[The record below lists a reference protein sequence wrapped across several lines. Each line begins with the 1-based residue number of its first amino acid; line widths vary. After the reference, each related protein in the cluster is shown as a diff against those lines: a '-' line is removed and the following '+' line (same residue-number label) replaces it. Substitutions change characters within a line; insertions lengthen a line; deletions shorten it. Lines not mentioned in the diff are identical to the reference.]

1 MAFELPIVATIREGG
16 VTFRVRAL
24 PWGLA
29 REAAMSDVDGLDIA
43 ARIYERCVEAVD
55 GDDRPAGISLD
66 ELPVSL
72 VRRLVDAANGA
83 RADGPAANPLS
94 PPSSTAR
101 GSGG

>member
-1 MAFELPIVATIREGG
+1 MAFTLPIVATIREGG
-16 VTFRVRAL
+16 VTFRVRAV

-29 REAAMSDVDGLDIA
+29 REAARKDVDDLEIA

-55 GDDRPAGISLD
+55 GDDRPAGVSID
-66 ELPVSL
+66 ELPSDLVQRL
-72 VRRLVDAANGA
+72 VRAACGA
-83 RADGPAANPLS
+83 SADGPAADPPS